1 MVDTITSVEAGKVL
15 APIIS
20 GISVVVLYHY
30 LGSEYLGAD
39 ETKIWNKIRRVVLL
53 GGDNFVRKKTEFALT
68 NKAKKEEIVG
78 MVEMSDME
86 LAEVIEGNGGVQSVL
101 SGLKKRTI
109 SETTKYESGSMVIR
123 ESKSD
128 LIPDVLAKW
137 QLHIFWFT
145 NDDGSKDVYAHW
157 EYSSL
162 NPLFAW
168 PHYLGIK
175 QNPKIGVEKAMKI
188 INGSEN

>member
-1 MVDTITSVEAGKVL
+1 MMEQITAVETGAVL

-20 GISVVVLYHY
+20 ASAVVILYHY
-30 LGSEYLGAD
+30 LGAEYLGAE
-39 ETKIWNKIRRVVLL
+39 ETKVWNKIRRVLLL
-53 GGDNFVRKKTEFALT
+53 GGDNFVRRKTEFALT
-68 NKAKKEEIVG
+68 NTAKKEELVG
-78 MVEMSDME
+78 MLEMSNME
-86 LAEVIEGNGGVQSVL
+86 LAQVIEESGGVQSVL

-109 SETTKYESGSMVIR
+109 SETTQYESGSMVIR

-137 QLHIFWFT
+137 QLHIFWFQNSNGT
-145 NDDGSKDVYAHW
+145 LDVYAHW

-168 PHYLGIK
+168 PHYLAIK
-175 QNPKIGVEKAMKI
+175 QNPAKGVEKAQKI
-188 INGSEN
+188 LKEHL